1 MFHLQ
6 SLLENV
12 ERPDLLITTV
22 DAMLIIIDLYPET
35 FTDHFRDTVDIL
47 VGWHIDLTQQKPIVA
62 YASRSLQK
70 MRSFWL
76 ADLQFTLTLLGQ
88 FLEDMESY
96 DEELSLPNSGRSS
109 PGDEST
115 PCMKE
120 CILKITSLIS
130 VFNTVTKSILDHLN
144 PNLNPAVQWS
154 FLNDCLSKMLRIV
167 VKAIEVDTN
176 NISVSNDLGL
186 SQENTEN
193 LTKCMRNM
201 NLSQK
206 NIETLLNSLNKD
218 DLNEEN
224 LVKLI
229 KSFNISK
236 KNDKKSIG
244 DKSVTKDKEESLIS
258 LLKSLDLT
266 SKKNE
271 DLEEKEE
278 LIVVANECAFLL
290 LGHLQSRV
298 TKNHD
303 LLYKFIDLQ
312 LQRVNIFWDDTIVST
327 LTTISKV
334 IKEVSA
340 NLPLELVHTLLGQ
353 DSVLLKLRFSDT
365 ILIQNASL
373 GVYQSLLSLKNIP
386 LLQEAYRYVL
396 SDLEIAYKLIVTDVE
411 NLVAENPL
419 SDVSYKRKDVEV
431 VVIFLLRALSDI
443 GNIFSNTLFCYILRK
458 IKTQN
463 NFLRMSLN

>member
-1 MFHLQ
+1 MFQLQ

-22 DAMLIIIDLYPET
+22 DAMLLIIDLYPET
-35 FTDHFRDTVDIL
+35 FTGHFRDTVDIL

-62 YASRSLQK
+62 YASRSLRK
-70 MRSFWL
+70 MRNFWL

-96 DEELSLPNSGRSS
+96 DEELSLPGSGRSS
-109 PGDEST
+109 PDDESV
-115 PCMKE
+115 PCIRE

-167 VKAIEVDTN
+167 VKAIQVDTN
-176 NISVSNDLGL
+176 NILMTNDLEI
-186 SQENTEN
+186 SEDNTEN
-193 LTKCMRNM
+193 LIKCMRSM

-206 NIETLLNSLNKD
+206 NIATVLNNLNKD
-218 DLNEEN
+218 EMDEEN
-224 LVKLI
+224 LVQLI
-229 KSFNISK
+229 KSNLKTNDNKSASDNCVISK
-236 KNDKKSIG
+236 E
-244 DKSVTKDKEESLIS
+244 KEESLLS
-258 LLKSLDLT
+258 LLKTLDLV
-266 SKKNE
+266 SRKNV

-298 TKNHD
+298 TKNDD

-312 LQRVNIFWDDTIVST
+312 LQKVDIFWDDTIVST

-340 NLPLELVHTLLGQ
+340 NLPLELVHKLLGQ
-353 DSVLLKLRFSDT
+353 NSILLKLRFSDT
-365 ILIQNASL
+365 VSIQNASL

-396 SDLEIAYKLIVTDVE
+396 ADLEIAYKLIVTDVE
-411 NLVAENPL
+411 NLVIDNPL
-419 SDVSYKRKDVEV
+419 FNVSYKKKDAEL

-443 GNIFSNTLFCYILRK
+443 GNHFI
-458 IKTQN
+458 
-463 NFLRMSLN
+463 